1 MSLLCGEY
9 VHVAAASHLPVRC
22 VCLAFALF
30 LRVCVRVFPDPEHR
44 SSALSQQ
51 ASMLYVALYFVPAVL
66 NDHKSLMREV
76 CWST

>member
-1 MSLLCGEY
+1 M
-9 VHVAAASHLPVRC
+9 
-22 VCLAFALF
+22 
-30 LRVCVRVFPDPEHR
+30 FPDPEHR

-76 CWST
+76 RLST